1 MAVRTA
7 LLPDRYRD
15 PRLIAIGGMGE
26 VYRAT
31 DGVLGRE
38 VAVKVMD
45 DRHASDENV
54 RERFMR
60 EARAAARL
68 SSEPGIVM
76 IYDVGEYDARPFIVM
91 EYLPGGTLQDVL
103 DREGAQPPGQVLRWL
118 GDAAAAL
125 DRAHARGIVHRD
137 VKPANLLLDGDGR
150 VHVADFGVAS
160 AVGLASLTQTGTVIG
175 TAGYLSPE
183 KAQGGQ
189 ATPASDRYGL
199 AVVAWEL
206 LAGARPFQ
214 NESPTAEATA
224 HVWSPV
230 PSLSAL
236 RQGMPLQVDAVFAHA
251 LAKPPDHRY
260 PSSVAF
266 IAALRGALAATA
278 TTTRVVQTA
287 VPLPRRA
294 APRRSPFLL
303 PLVLV
308 LLGVAGVLAAVIVA
322 NRGGGG
328 PARIVRV
335 TVTRPGTTLTRTV
348 RAAPASP
355 QATTT
360 PTTSAPSG
368 EAAAA
373 EGFAKMRAGDY
384 AGALPLLQ
392 QAAHDLQ
399 GTGSLNEAY
408 NDFNLALTLARTQ
421 GCSAQ
426 VLQLLDASQ
435 AIQGHRPP
443 IDELRRACTTP
454 APRPHPDHGPKPG
467 KGPKPDKGQGQGQD
481 QND

>member
-1 MAVRTA
+1 
-7 LLPDRYRD
+7 
-15 PRLIAIGGMGE
+15 
-26 VYRAT
+26 
-31 DGVLGRE
+31 
-38 VAVKVMD
+38 
-45 DRHASDENV
+45 
-54 RERFMR
+54 
-60 EARAAARL
+60 
-68 SSEPGIVM
+68 
-76 IYDVGEYDARPFIVM
+76 
-91 EYLPGGTLQDVL
+91 
-103 DREGAQPPGQVLRWL
+103 
-118 GDAAAAL
+118 
-125 DRAHARGIVHRD
+125 
-137 VKPANLLLDGDGR
+137 
-150 VHVADFGVAS
+150 
-160 AVGLASLTQTGTVIG
+160 
-175 TAGYLSPE
+175 
-183 KAQGGQ
+183 
-189 ATPASDRYGL
+189 
-199 AVVAWEL
+199 
-206 LAGARPFQ
+206 
-214 NESPTAEATA
+214 
-224 HVWSPV
+224 
-230 PSLSAL
+230 
-236 RQGMPLQVDAVFAHA
+236 
-251 LAKPPDHRY
+251 
-260 PSSVAF
+260 VAF

-328 PARIVRV
+328 PTRIVRV

-348 RAAPASP
+348 RAAPASQ